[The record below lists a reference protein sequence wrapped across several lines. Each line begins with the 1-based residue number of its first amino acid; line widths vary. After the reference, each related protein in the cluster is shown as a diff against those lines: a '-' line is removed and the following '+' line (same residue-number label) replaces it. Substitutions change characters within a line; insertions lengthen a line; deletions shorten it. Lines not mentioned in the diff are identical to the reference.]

1 MQSNYFTIEEFENV
15 FLEDSWVLRIRT
27 DSNSAEFLLDVV
39 LTEKHPLYTFPK
51 QNEQYCYKQAT
62 INFPEVVK
70 AIWVEV
76 NMFPYKDL
84 DGEIDF
90 GNIDSFIYDGEY
102 YNLSGDWGELK
113 IQSAKPTIKFIE
125 S

>member
-1 MQSNYFTIEEFENV
+1 M
-15 FLEDSWVLRIRT
+15 
-27 DSNSAEFLLDVV
+27 
-39 LTEKHPLYTFPK
+39 
-51 QNEQYCYKQAT
+51 
-62 INFPEVVK
+62 NFPEVERI
-70 AIWVEV
+70 IWVEV
-76 NMFPYKDL
+76 YMFPSKDL